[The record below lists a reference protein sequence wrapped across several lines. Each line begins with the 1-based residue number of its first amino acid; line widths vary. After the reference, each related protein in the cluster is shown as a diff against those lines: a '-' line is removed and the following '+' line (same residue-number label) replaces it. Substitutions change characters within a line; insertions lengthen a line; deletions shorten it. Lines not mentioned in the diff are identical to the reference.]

1 MSVTS
6 FLSTVLIMANAGKQL
21 SRVSYLK
28 AIDWFLMGNAVF
40 VFLSLVEYLFVLNI
54 SASISP
60 WSEKKRKVSPTVNKA
75 VLWLTAYYLLTRC
88 EVRTRKYNAEDFL
101 TARVTTPSFA
111 TVFCKRHE
119 DNDMNEWIGSLIC
132 WPVICI

>member
-1 MSVTS
+1 
-6 FLSTVLIMANAGKQL
+6 MANAGKQL

-88 EVRTRKYNAEDFL
+88 EVVLGNTMQRIFL
-101 TARVTTPSFA
+101 QLELLHRALQQCFA
-111 TVFCKRHE
+111 K
-119 DNDMNEWIGSLIC
+119 DMKTMT
-132 WPVICI
+132 